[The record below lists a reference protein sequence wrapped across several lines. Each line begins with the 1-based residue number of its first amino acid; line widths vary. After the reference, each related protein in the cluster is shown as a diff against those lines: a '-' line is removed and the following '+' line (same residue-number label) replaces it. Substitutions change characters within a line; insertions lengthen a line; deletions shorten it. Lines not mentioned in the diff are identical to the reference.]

1 MIPARLHWPACLA
14 GALLL
19 GGCATLPLGG
29 GDDAAPRG
37 EVVRPHAP
45 PEYDVLVA
53 QQLTLEGH
61 SAEAVE
67 AYLRAVAKDPGSAYL
82 HRRAATSLAQHNR
95 LAEALQHAERAV
107 ELDPEDATSRIFVAQ
122 LYRLRRQPELA
133 ERVLVDA
140 SGEPIDPDAAFLIYQ
155 MRMDADRFEE
165 ALAMARWMVEHDPD
179 DLRGQLAVANV
190 YQRMDRSADAE
201 RALREALRK
210 DPGNLRV
217 YGALARILRQ
227 REDHAAEKRLYDE
240 ILALY
245 PYHHGTLVA
254 LGEAQLAAEDV
265 PGALRTFELVEER
278 YPDDLRT
285 AVRLGYLY
293 FEERRHEEAAEQ
305 FERVLEAN
313 PGDTEVA
320 FFLAVVR
327 RRLGDTEGSVELFS
341 GIPQD
346 DDYYS
351 EARVQIASIFERR
364 GDYAKAIEQVE
375 LALAARPDREFQLY
389 AATLLS
395 KSGDLD
401 GAVQAIETL
410 LDDDPADDE
419 LLFNLGVVYGEAER
433 IDQALI
439 YMQRA
444 LEENPDNASAL
455 NYIGY
460 TWAEKGQNLD
470 EAERMIERAIALRP
484 DDGYIVDSLGWVY
497 YMRALPLVESGRRA
511 EARPLIHRALRELT
525 RAEELTG
532 GDPVISEH
540 LGDTYLLLDEKHRAL
555 EKFEEAIRLE
565 PREGEQPRLLEK
577 FESLRRELR

>member
-1 MIPARLHWPACLA
+1 
-14 GALLL
+14 
-19 GGCATLPLGG
+19 
-29 GDDAAPRG
+29 
-37 EVVRPHAP
+37 
-45 PEYDVLVA
+45 
-53 QQLTLEGH
+53 
-61 SAEAVE
+61 
-67 AYLRAVAKDPGSAYL
+67 
-82 HRRAATSLAQHNR
+82 
-95 LAEALQHAERAV
+95 
-107 ELDPEDATSRIFVAQ
+107 
-122 LYRLRRQPELA
+122 
-133 ERVLVDA
+133 
-140 SGEPIDPDAAFLIYQ
+140 
-155 MRMDADRFEE
+155 
-165 ALAMARWMVEHDPD
+165 
-179 DLRGQLAVANV
+179 
-190 YQRMDRSADAE
+190 
-201 RALREALRK
+201 
-210 DPGNLRV
+210 
-217 YGALARILRQ
+217 
-227 REDHAAEKRLYDE
+227 
-240 ILALY
+240 
-245 PYHHGTLVA
+245 
-254 LGEAQLAAEDV
+254 
-265 PGALRTFELVEER
+265 VEER

-460 TWAEKGQNLD
+460 TWAEKGVNLD
-470 EAERMIERAIALRP
+470 EAERMIRRAIELRP

-497 YMRALPLVESGRRA
+497 YMRARPLVQSGRTA
-511 EARPLIHRALRELT
+511 EAQPYLDRAIEELE
-525 RAEELTG
+525 RAHELTG

-540 LGDTYLLLDEKHRAL
+540 LGDAYLLLNRKELAL
-555 EKFEEAIRLE
+555 EKFQEALRLE
-565 PREGEQPRLLEK
+565 PREGEQPHLLRK
-577 FESLRRELR
+577 FETLQRELR